1 MKPTNETNPAEFNGN
16 GNRKA
21 LGLLEI
27 EKPIDNDNTIAKSLP
42 VIPAP
47 ETEVSAPTDV
57 KTGVETELQA
67 PLPAETPKKKSKKPL
82 IFAALG
88 LGAIVAGNFG
98 YHYWQYSS
106 IHQETENATVAG
118 HIHQISSRINGTVGE
133 VMVQDNQ
140 QVKPGQLLI
149 KLDPR
154 DYQVKVQQAQAAL
167 ENARRQAEA
176 ASANISLASQTS
188 QGKTAQAQGDIG
200 SANAAISTAQA
211 AIREAQQG
219 VPAAEATVAEAEA
232 GVPAAIA
239 KVAQAEAGIPQA
251 QAKVTE
257 AEAGIAAAEAQLVQ
271 ARANGVKTQADYKR
285 YESLQSEGAIARQ
298 QLDASK
304 AAYEVAVGQ
313 TTAAQQGIA
322 QARARLAQATEGV
335 TAAQAAVAQAQEGV
349 KQAEAQVARAK
360 VGIASAQ
367 AKVAVA
373 QEGISTAAA
382 KLATSQGGLQQA
394 EATGEQT
401 KVSRSQYDAAKAAI
415 AQSEASV
422 KDAQLQLSYTNIT
435 APAAGQIGR
444 KSVEIGQRVQSGTP
458 LMAIVSNDLWVVAN
472 FKETQL
478 ANIKPG
484 QKVEIKLDAFGGR
497 KFEGRVDSFSPASGA
512 QFSLLPPDNATGN
525 FTKVVQRIP
534 VKVIFDAE
542 SVKGYESR
550 IAPGMSATVNVE
562 LK

>member
-27 EKPIDNDNTIAKSLP
+27 EKPIGDDNTIAKSLP

-47 ETEVSAPTDV
+47 ETEISAPADLKTD
-57 KTGVETELQA
+57 TETELQA

-118 HIHQISSRINGTVGE
+118 HIYQISSRLNGTVGE

-140 QVKPGQLLI
+140 QVKPGQILI

-232 GVPAAIA
+232 GVPAAQA

-257 AEAGIAAAEAQLVQ
+257 AEAGIAAAQAQLVQ

-349 KQAEAQVARAK
+349 KQAQAQVARAK

-394 EATGEQT
+394 QATGEQT

-444 KSVEIGQRVQSGTP
+444 KSVEVDQRVQSGTP
-458 LMAIVSNDLWVVAN
+458 LMAIVSNDLWVIAN

-534 VKVIFDAE
+534 VKVVFEAE

>member
-1 MKPTNETNPAEFNGN
+1 MKPTNQTNPAEFNGN

-27 EKPIDNDNTIAKSLP
+27 EKPIDDDNTIAKSLP

-47 ETEVSAPTDV
+47 ETKISAPADV
-57 KTGVETELQA
+57 KTGTETELQE
-67 PLPAETPKKKSKKPL
+67 PLPAVTPKKKSKKPL

-118 HIHQISSRINGTVGE
+118 HIHQISSRLNGTVGE
-133 VMVQDNQ
+133 VLVQDNQ

-176 ASANISLASQTS
+176 AQANISLASQTG

-232 GVPAAIA
+232 GVPAAQA

-257 AEAGIAAAEAQLVQ
+257 AEAGIAAAQAQLVQ
-271 ARANGVKTQADYKR
+271 ARANLIKTQADYKR
-285 YESLQSEGAIARQ
+285 YESLQSEGAIASQ

-304 AAYEVAVGQ
+304 AAYEVATGQ

-335 TAAQAAVAQAQEGV
+335 TAAQAAVAQAREGV

-382 KLATSQGGLQQA
+382 KLATSKGGLQQA
-394 EATGEQT
+394 QATGEQT

-444 KSVEIGQRVQSGTP
+444 KSVEVGQRVQSGTP

-484 QKVEIKLDAFGGR
+484 QKVEIKLDAFGDR

-512 QFSLLPPDNATGN
+512 QFALLPPDNATGN

-534 VKVIFDAE
+534 VKVVFDAE

>member
-1 MKPTNETNPAEFNGN
+1 MKGPNETNPAEFNGN
-16 GNRKA
+16 GNGKA
-21 LGLLEI
+21 VALL
-27 EKPIDNDNTIAKSLP
+27 EKPIDGNTQAKMVP

-47 ETEVSAPTDV
+47 ETEISAPAEV
-57 KTGVETELQA
+57 KTGAETELQA
-67 PLPAETPKKKSKKPL
+67 PLSPAETPKKKAPKAL
-82 IFAALG
+82 ILAALG
-88 LGAIVAGNFG
+88 IGAIAAGRFG
-98 YHYWQYSS
+98 YRYWQYAS

-118 HIHQISSRINGTVGE
+118 HIHQISSRVNGTVAE
-133 VMVQDNQ
+133 VLVQDNQ

-149 KLDPR
+149 ELDPR

-176 ASANISLASQTS
+176 AEANISLASQTS

-219 VPAAEATVAEAEA
+219 VPAAVAAVAEAEA
-232 GVPAAIA
+232 GVPAAQA

-251 QAKVTE
+251 EAKVRE
-257 AEAGIAAAEAQLVQ
+257 AEAGIAAAQAQLAQ
-271 ARANGVKTQADYKR
+271 AQANLVKTQADYRR
-285 YESLQSEGAIARQ
+285 YESLQEEGAIARQ
-298 QLDASK
+298 QLDSAK

-313 TTAAQQGIA
+313 STAAQQGVA
-322 QARARLAQATEGV
+322 QARARLAQAKEGV
-335 TAAQAAVAQAQEGV
+335 TAAQAAVAQAKEGV
-349 KQAEAQVARAK
+349 KQAEAQVARAQ
-360 VGIASAQ
+360 VGVASAQ
-367 AKVAVA
+367 AKVALA
-373 QEGISTAAA
+373 QEGISAAVA
-382 KLATSQGGLQQA
+382 KLAASKGGLQQA
-394 EATGEQT
+394 QATGEQT

-415 AQSEASV
+415 GQSEAAV

-444 KSVEIGQRVQSGTP
+444 KSVEVGQRVQPGTP

-478 ANIKPG
+478 ANMKPG

-497 KFEGRVDSFSPASGA
+497 KFEGRLDSFSPASGA

-534 VKVIFDAE
+534 VKVVFDAE
-542 SVKGYESR
+542 SIKGYESR

>member
-1 MKPTNETNPAEFNGN
+1 MKGTNEINPEFNGN
-16 GNRKA
+16 GNGKA
-21 LGLLEI
+21 VALL
-27 EKPIDNDNTIAKSLP
+27 EKPIDGNTQAKMVP

-47 ETEVSAPTDV
+47 ETEISPPAEV
-57 KTGVETELQA
+57 KTGAETELQA
-67 PLPAETPKKKSKKPL
+67 PLSPAETPKKKAPKAL
-82 IFAALG
+82 ILAALG
-88 LGAIVAGNFG
+88 LGAIAAGSFG
-98 YHYWQYSS
+98 YRYWQYAS

-118 HIHQISSRINGTVGE
+118 HIHQISSRVNGTVAE
-133 VMVQDNQ
+133 VLVQDNQ

-176 ASANISLASQTS
+176 AEANISLASQTS

-211 AIREAQQG
+211 TIREAQQG
-219 VPAAEATVAEAEA
+219 VPAAVAAVAEAEA
-232 GVPAAIA
+232 GVPAAQA

-251 QAKVTE
+251 EAKVRE
-257 AEAGIAAAEAQLVQ
+257 AEAGIASAQAQLAQ
-271 ARANGVKTQADYKR
+271 AQANLVLTQADYRR
-285 YESLQSEGAIARQ
+285 YESLQAEGAIARQ
-298 QLDASK
+298 QLDSAK
-304 AAYEVAVGQ
+304 AAYEVAQGQ
-313 TTAAQQGIA
+313 STSAQQGIA
-322 QARARLAQATEGV
+322 QARARLAQAKEGV

-349 KQAEAQVARAK
+349 KQAEAQVARAQ
-360 VGIASAQ
+360 VGVASAQ
-367 AKVAVA
+367 AKVALA
-373 QEGISTAAA
+373 QEGISTAEA
-382 KLATSQGGLQQA
+382 KLAASKGGLQQA
-394 EATGEQT
+394 IATGEQT

-415 AQSEASV
+415 GQSEASV

-444 KSVEIGQRVQSGTP
+444 KSVEVGQRVQPGTP

-478 ANIKPG
+478 ANMKPG

-497 KFEGRVDSFSPASGA
+497 KFEGRLDSFSPASGA

-534 VKVIFDAE
+534 VKVVFDAE
-542 SVKGYESR
+542 SIKGYESR

>member
-1 MKPTNETNPAEFNGN
+1 MKGTNETNPAEFNGN
-16 GNRKA
+16 GKA
-21 LGLLEI
+21 VAVL
-27 EKPIDNDNTIAKSLP
+27 EKPIDDTIAKSLP
-42 VIPAP
+42 VTPAP
-47 ETEVSAPTDV
+47 ETEISAPADV
-57 KTGVETELQA
+57 KTGAETELQA
-67 PLPAETPKKKSKKPL
+67 PLPTAATPKKKAPKAL
-82 IFAALG
+82 ILAALG
-88 LGAIVAGNFG
+88 IGAIAAGSFG
-98 YHYWQYSS
+98 YRYWQYAS

-118 HIHQISSRINGTVGE
+118 HIHQISSRVNGTVGE
-133 VMVQDNQ
+133 VLVQDNQ

-176 ASANISLASQTS
+176 AEANISLASQTS
-188 QGKTAQAQGDIG
+188 QGKTAQAQGDISG
-200 SANAAISTAQA
+200 ANAAISTAQA
-211 AIREAQQG
+211 ALREAQQG

-232 GVPAAIA
+232 GVPAAQA
-239 KVAQAEAGIPQA
+239 KVAQAQAGIPQA

-257 AEAGIAAAEAQLVQ
+257 AEAGIAAAQAQLAQ
-271 ARANGVKTQADYKR
+271 AQANLVKTQADYRR

-298 QLDASK
+298 QLDTAR
-304 AAYEVAVGQ
+304 AAYEVARGQ

-322 QARARLAQATEGV
+322 QARARLAQAKEGV
-335 TAAQAAVAQAQEGV
+335 TEAQAAVAQAQEGV
-349 KQAEAQVARAK
+349 KQAQSQVARAQ
-360 VGIASAQ
+360 VGVASAQ
-367 AKVAVA
+367 AKVALA
-373 QEGISTAAA
+373 QEGISTAEA
-382 KLATSQGGLQQA
+382 KLAASKGGLQQA

-415 AQSEASV
+415 GQSEAAV

-444 KSVEIGQRVQSGTP
+444 KSVEVGQRVQPGTP

-478 ANIKPG
+478 ANMKPG
-484 QKVEIKLDAFGGR
+484 QKVEIKLDAFGSR
-497 KFEGRVDSFSPASGA
+497 QFEGHLDSFSPASGA

-534 VKVIFDAE
+534 VKVVFDAE
-542 SVKGYESR
+542 SIKGYESR

>member
-1 MKPTNETNPAEFNGN
+1 MKGPNETNPAEFNGN
-16 GNRKA
+16 GNGKA
-21 LGLLEI
+21 VAVL
-27 EKPIDNDNTIAKSLP
+27 EKPIEDDTQAKSLP
-42 VIPAP
+42 VIPVP
-47 ETEVSAPTDV
+47 ETEISTPADV
-57 KTGVETELQA
+57 KTDAATELEA
-67 PLPAETPKKKSKKPL
+67 PLSPGETPKKKAPKAL
-82 IFAALG
+82 ILAALG
-88 LGAIVAGNFG
+88 LGAIVAGSFG
-98 YHYWQYSS
+98 YRYWQYAS

-118 HIHQISSRINGTVGE
+118 HIHQISSRVNGTVAE
-133 VMVQDNQ
+133 VLVQDNQ

-176 ASANISLASQTS
+176 AEANISLASQTS
-188 QGKTAQAQGDIG
+188 QGKAAEAQGDIG

-219 VPAAEATVAEAEA
+219 VPAAVAAVAEAEA
-232 GVPAAIA
+232 GVPAAQA

-251 QAKVTE
+251 EAKVRE
-257 AEAGIAAAEAQLVQ
+257 AEAGIASAQAQLAQ
-271 ARANGVKTQADYKR
+271 AQANLVKTQADYRR
-285 YESLQSEGAIARQ
+285 YESLQEEGAIARQ
-298 QLDASK
+298 QLDTAK
-304 AAYEVAVGQ
+304 AAYEVAAGQ
-313 TTAAQQGIA
+313 SSAAQQGVA
-322 QARARLAQATEGV
+322 QARARLAQAKEGV

-349 KQAEAQVARAK
+349 KQAQAQVARAQ
-360 VGIASAQ
+360 VGVASAQ
-367 AKVAVA
+367 AKVALA
-373 QEGISTAAA
+373 QEGISAAVA
-382 KLATSQGGLQQA
+382 KLAASKGGLQQA
-394 EATGEQT
+394 QATGEQT
-401 KVSRSQYDAAKAAI
+401 KVSRAQYDAAKAAI
-415 AQSEASV
+415 GQSEASV

-444 KSVEIGQRVQSGTP
+444 KSVEVGQRVQPGTP

-478 ANIKPG
+478 ANMKPG

-497 KFEGRVDSFSPASGA
+497 KFEGRLDSFSPASGA

-534 VKVIFDAE
+534 VKVVFDAE
-542 SVKGYESR
+542 SIKGYESR

>member
-1 MKPTNETNPAEFNGN
+1 MKGPNETNPAEFNGN
-16 GNRKA
+16 GKGKA
-21 LGLLEI
+21 VALL
-27 EKPIDNDNTIAKSLP
+27 EKPIDDNTQAKMVP

-47 ETEVSAPTDV
+47 ETEISAPAEV
-57 KTGVETELQA
+57 KTGAETELQA
-67 PLPAETPKKKSKKPL
+67 PLSPAETPKKKAPKAL
-82 IFAALG
+82 ILAALG
-88 LGAIVAGNFG
+88 LGAIAAGSFG
-98 YHYWQYSS
+98 YRYWQYAS

-118 HIHQISSRINGTVGE
+118 HIHQISSRVNGTVAE
-133 VMVQDNQ
+133 VLVQDNQ

-176 ASANISLASQTS
+176 AEANISLASQTS

-211 AIREAQQG
+211 AIREAEQG
-219 VPAAEATVAEAEA
+219 VPAAVAAVAEAEA
-232 GVPAAIA
+232 GVPAAQA

-251 QAKVTE
+251 EAKVRE
-257 AEAGIAAAEAQLVQ
+257 AEAGIAAAQAQLAQ
-271 ARANGVKTQADYKR
+271 AQANLVKTQADYRR
-285 YESLQSEGAIARQ
+285 YESLQEEGAIARQ
-298 QLDASK
+298 QLDSAK
-304 AAYEVAVGQ
+304 AAYEVAAGQ
-313 TTAAQQGIA
+313 SSAAQQGIA
-322 QARARLAQATEGV
+322 QARARLAQAKEGV

-349 KQAEAQVARAK
+349 KQAEAQVARAQ
-360 VGIASAQ
+360 VGVASAQ
-367 AKVAVA
+367 AKVALA
-373 QEGISTAAA
+373 QEGISAAVA
-382 KLATSQGGLQQA
+382 KLAASKGGLQQA
-394 EATGEQT
+394 QATGEQT

-415 AQSEASV
+415 GQSEASV

-444 KSVEIGQRVQSGTP
+444 KSVEVGQRVQPGTP
-458 LMAIVSNDLWVVAN
+458 LMAIVSNDLWVIAN

-478 ANIKPG
+478 ANMKPG

-497 KFEGRVDSFSPASGA
+497 KFEGRLDSFSPASGA

-534 VKVIFDAE
+534 VKVVFDAE
-542 SVKGYESR
+542 SIKGYESR

>member
-16 GNRKA
+16 GKGKA
-21 LGLLEI
+21 VALL
-27 EKPIDNDNTIAKSLP
+27 EKPIDDTIAKSLP
-42 VIPAP
+42 IIPAP
-47 ETEVSAPTDV
+47 ETEISAPSDV
-57 KTGVETELQA
+57 KTGAETELQA
-67 PLPAETPKKKSKKPL
+67 PLPAPATPKKKSPKAL
-82 IFAALG
+82 IFAVLG
-88 LGAIVAGNFG
+88 VGAIAAGSFG
-98 YHYWQYSS
+98 YHYWQYAS

-118 HIHQISSRINGTVGE
+118 HIYQISSRINGTVGE
-133 VMVQDNQ
+133 VMVKDNQ

-176 ASANISLASQTS
+176 AEANISLASQTS
-188 QGKTAQAQGDIG
+188 QGKTTQAQGDISG
-200 SANAAISTAQA
+200 ANAAISTAQA
-211 AIREAQQG
+211 ALTEAQQG
-219 VPAAEATVAEAEA
+219 VPAAEATVTEAQA

-239 KVAQAEAGIPQA
+239 KVTQAQAGIPQA

-257 AEAGIAAAEAQLVQ
+257 AAAGIAQAQAQLAQ
-271 ARANGVKTQADYKR
+271 AQANLVKTQADYKR
-285 YESLQSEGAIARQ
+285 YEDLQKEGAIAGQ
-298 QLDASK
+298 QLDAAR
-304 AAYEVAVGQ
+304 AAYDVAVGQ

-335 TAAQAAVAQAQEGV
+335 TAAQATVAQAQEGV
-349 KQAEAQVARAK
+349 KQAQAQVARAQ

-373 QEGISTAAA
+373 QEGITTAQA
-382 KLATSQGGLQQA
+382 KLATSKGGLQQA
-394 EATGEQT
+394 QATGEQT

-422 KDAQLQLSYTNIT
+422 KDAQLQLSYANIT

-444 KSVEIGQRVQSGTP
+444 KSVEMGQRVQSGTP

>member
-16 GNRKA
+16 GKGKA
-21 LGLLEI
+21 VALL
-27 EKPIDNDNTIAKSLP
+27 EKPIDDTIAKSLP
-42 VIPAP
+42 IIPAP
-47 ETEVSAPTDV
+47 ETEISAPADL

-67 PLPAETPKKKSKKPL
+67 PLPVAATPPKKSKKPL
-82 IFAALG
+82 IFGLLG
-88 LGAIVAGNFG
+88 VGAIAAAGFG
-98 YHYWQYSS
+98 YHYWQYAS
-106 IHQETENATVAG
+106 IHQETDNATVAG
-118 HIHQISSRINGTVGE
+118 HIYQISSRVNGTVGE
-133 VMVQDNQ
+133 VMVLDNQ

-176 ASANISLASQTS
+176 AQANISLASQTS
-188 QGKTAQAQGDIG
+188 QGKTTQAEGDISG
-200 SANAAISTAQA
+200 ANAAISTAQA
-211 AIREAQQG
+211 ALTAAQQG
-219 VPAAEATVAEAEA
+219 VPAAEATVAEAQA

-239 KVAQAEAGIPQA
+239 KVTQAQAGIPQA
-251 QAKVTE
+251 QAKVSE
-257 AEAGIAAAEAQLVQ
+257 AEAGIAQAQAQLAQ
-271 ARANGVKTQADYKR
+271 AQANLVKTQADYKR
-285 YESLQSEGAIARQ
+285 YEDLQSEGAIARQ
-298 QLDASK
+298 QLDSAK
-304 AAYEVAVGQ
+304 AAYDVAQGQ

-322 QARARLAQATEGV
+322 QARARLAQAKEGV
-335 TAAQAAVAQAQEGV
+335 TEAQATVAQAQEGV
-349 KQAEAQVARAK
+349 KQAQAQVARAQ

-367 AKVAVA
+367 AQVAVA
-373 QEGISTAAA
+373 QEGIASAQS
-382 KLATSQGGLQQA
+382 KLATSKGGLQQA
-394 EATGEQT
+394 QATGEQT

-422 KDAQLQLSYTNIT
+422 KDAQLQLSYANIT

-444 KSVEIGQRVQSGTP
+444 KSVEVGQRVQSGTP

-534 VKVIFDAE
+534 VKVVFDAE

-550 IAPGMSATVNVE
+550 IAPGMSATVNVT

>member
-1 MKPTNETNPAEFNGN
+1 MKGTNEIYPEFNGN
-16 GNRKA
+16 GKGQAVA
-21 LGLLEI
+21 LL
-27 EKPIDNDNTIAKSLP
+27 EKPIDDNTQAKMVP

-47 ETEVSAPTDV
+47 ETEISAPAEV
-57 KTGVETELQA
+57 KTGAETQLQA
-67 PLPAETPKKKSKKPL
+67 PLSPAETPKKKAPKAL
-82 IFAALG
+82 ILAALG
-88 LGAIVAGNFG
+88 LGAIAAGSFG
-98 YHYWQYSS
+98 YRYWQYAS

-118 HIHQISSRINGTVGE
+118 HIHQISSRVNGTVAE
-133 VMVQDNQ
+133 VLVQDNQ

-149 KLDPR
+149 ELDPR

-176 ASANISLASQTS
+176 AEANISLASQTR
-188 QGKTAQAQGDIG
+188 QGKTTQAQGDIG

-211 AIREAQQG
+211 AIREAQQA
-219 VPAAEATVAEAEA
+219 VPAAVAAVAEAEA
-232 GVPAAIA
+232 GVPAAQA

-251 QAKVTE
+251 EAKVRE
-257 AEAGIAAAEAQLVQ
+257 AEAGIAAAQAQLAQ
-271 ARANGVKTQADYKR
+271 AQANLVKTQADYRR

-298 QLDASK
+298 QLDSAK

-313 TTAAQQGIA
+313 STAAQQGVA
-322 QARARLAQATEGV
+322 QARARLAQAKEGV
-335 TAAQAAVAQAQEGV
+335 TAAIAAVAQAQEGV
-349 KQAEAQVARAK
+349 KQAQAQVARAQ
-360 VGIASAQ
+360 VGVASAQ
-367 AKVAVA
+367 AKVALA
-373 QEGISTAAA
+373 QEGISAAVA
-382 KLATSQGGLQQA
+382 KLAASKGGLQQA
-394 EATGEQT
+394 QATGEQT

-415 AQSEASV
+415 GQSEAAV

-444 KSVEIGQRVQSGTP
+444 KSVEVGQRVQPGTP

-478 ANIKPG
+478 ANMKPG

-497 KFEGRVDSFSPASGA
+497 KFEGRLDSFSPASGA

-525 FTKVVQRIP
+525 FTKVVQWIP
-534 VKVIFDAE
+534 VKVVFDAE
-542 SVKGYESR
+542 SIKGYESR

>member
-1 MKPTNETNPAEFNGN
+1 MKPTNEINPAEFNGN
-16 GNRKA
+16 GKPVA
-21 LGLLEI
+21 LLEM
-27 EKPIDNDNTIAKSLP
+27 PIDDTQAKIVP
-42 VIPAP
+42 VTPAEP
-47 ETEVSAPTDV
+47 EICAPADV
-57 KTGVETELQA
+57 KTGAETALQA
-67 PLPAETPKKKSKKPL
+67 PPPAVATPQKKSKKPL
-82 IFAALG
+82 IFAVLG
-88 LGAIVAGNFG
+88 VGAIAASSFG
-98 YHYWQYSS
+98 YQYWQYAS

-133 VMVQDNQ
+133 VMVEDNQ

-176 ASANISLASQTS
+176 AQANISLASQTS
-188 QGKTAQAQGDIG
+188 QGKTTQAQGDISG
-200 SANAAISTAQA
+200 ANAAISTAQA
-211 AIREAQQG
+211 ALREAQQG
-219 VPAAEATVAEAEA
+219 VPAAEATVAEAQA
-232 GVPAAIA
+232 GVSVAIA
-239 KVAQAEAGIPQA
+239 KVAQAQAGIPQA
-251 QAKVTE
+251 EAKVTE
-257 AEAGIAAAEAQLVQ
+257 AAAGIAQAQAQLVQ
-271 ARANGVKTQADYKR
+271 AQANLVKTQADYKR
-285 YESLQSEGAIARQ
+285 YEDLQSEGAIARQ
-298 QLDASK
+298 QLDSAK
-304 AAYEVAVGQ
+304 AAYDVAVGQ
-313 TTAAQQGIA
+313 TTAAQQGVA

-335 TAAQAAVAQAQEGV
+335 TAAIATVAQAQEGV
-349 KQAEAQVARAK
+349 KQAQAEVARSQ
-360 VGIASAQ
+360 VGIASAE

-373 QEGISTAAA
+373 QEGITTAQA
-382 KLATSQGGLQQA
+382 KLATSKGGLQQA

-435 APAAGQIGR
+435 APAAGKIGR
-444 KSVEIGQRVQSGTP
+444 KSVEVGQRVLSGTP
-458 LMAIVSNDLWVVAN
+458 LMAIVSNDLWVIAN

-484 QKVEIKLDAFGGR
+484 QKVEIKLDAFGSH
-497 KFEGRVDSFSPASGA
+497 KFEGIVDSFSPASGA

-525 FTKVVQRIP
+525 FTKIVQRIP
-534 VKVIFDAE
+534 VKVVFDAD
-542 SVKGYESR
+542 SIKGYESR